1 MGSRGPH
8 LGVELGTY
16 SRQYKY
22 DWTSQ
27 CQCVQRDIYREES
40 TTARTPS
47 GWSSGTSIVTT
58 LVTRNINDWEV
69 ARFQQP
75 EVAAHLLSAA
85 GNEVKL
91 DIDRCG

>member
-1 MGSRGPH
+1 M
-8 LGVELGTY
+8 
-16 SRQYKY
+16 
-22 DWTSQ
+22 
-27 CQCVQRDIYREES
+27 VQWYQ
-40 TTARTPS
+40 P
-47 GWSSGTSIVTT
+47 SIVTT

-91 DIDRCG
+91 DIDRCVDRVDIV